1 MAGGIQE
8 GDDDEIT
15 GINVTPLV
23 DVMLVLL
30 IIFMVTANYINQK
43 SIEVKLPKAETGASN
58 SESKNIAF
66 TLDQSGALF
75 IDGTTSSWDDAGL
88 KIKAALAKS
97 GPGLQAIITADTR
110 TSHGDVV
117 KLIDT
122 VRKNGINDFALNVET
137 ATPAKTAP

>member
-1 MAGGIQE
+1 MAGGIAE

-30 IIFMVTANYINQK
+30 IIFMVTANYIQQR
-43 SIEVKLPKAETGASN
+43 SIEVKLPKAETGAAN
-58 SESKNIAF
+58 SETKNISF
-66 TLDQSGALF
+66 TLDQSGALY
-75 IDGTTSSWDDAGL
+75 IDGTATSWGDVSE
-88 KIKAALAKS
+88 KIKAALAKN
-97 GPGLQAIITADTR
+97 GAGLQAIITADTN

-117 KLIDT
+117 KLIDA

-137 ATPAKTAP
+137 STPAQKAP